1 MRSTLRSLFC
11 AAVVGTL
18 TAAPALA
25 KNATA
30 GHAWGL
36 PKQGTRQ
43 PAKKDQASP
52 PPAAPRSNTLKEVTV
67 TGKGASAKEALD
79 DAIRTALRQV
89 AGTFVRSDSKVQ
101 DDNIIQDRIIL
112 HSQGFVERVT
122 KQGAPRQT
130 GGVFEQD
137 AVVVVRIGKVGEV
150 LTEPAAA
157 TSDVDGETL
166 AARVRALK
174 ESKASA
180 EQLVDAVFDGFPANV
195 MGCEIAPECNGNQI
209 KPTTPPNRSGIRLR
223 DDQVFLLIK
232 IDVWVDPA
240 KWQAWAKEAKS
251 VFEAVKLSK
260 VNIKLSD
267 KIAQAERVLRNS
279 DGSGGQI
286 DWWIDEW
293 VPWMSD
299 AMARDEHLVWRAVD
313 GEEFVRGSL
322 RGGGSGSAER
332 ADDGDVD
339 VPRNEKRKD
348 SAKDSLRWQKE
359 TERDLKKQR
368 EEMDQ
373 ARRHDQEAKQAIDR
387 LGADALIGQILAQMR
402 NGLDNFFKQP
412 KAKGK
417 QEKRSLKEVDEVSEG
432 GVTCV
437 AVMDSMKDTSFT
449 SFVLSHELFQDS
461 FLNRIISVELTLKTN
476 GGEVGDVVPL
486 PGYFE
491 MSTHFGFGKGT
502 GQILGA
508 CWLNG
513 EFEAARNSFG
523 RGIDASAL
531 VLVPRI
537 VDGAGRVS
545 GGYGWGPLIY
555 CSRFTVP
562 IGVVLSAE
570 ELESITTMDAR
581 VVVES
586 R

>member
-1 MRSTLRSLFC
+1 
-11 AAVVGTL
+11 
-18 TAAPALA
+18 
-25 KNATA
+25 
-30 GHAWGL
+30 
-36 PKQGTRQ
+36 
-43 PAKKDQASP
+43 
-52 PPAAPRSNTLKEVTV
+52 
-67 TGKGASAKEALD
+67 
-79 DAIRTALRQV
+79 
-89 AGTFVRSDSKVQ
+89 
-101 DDNIIQDRIIL
+101 
-112 HSQGFVERVT
+112 
-122 KQGAPRQT
+122 
-130 GGVFEQD
+130 
-137 AVVVVRIGKVGEV
+137 V

-209 KPTTPPNRSGIRLR
+209 KPTTPPNNTYIRLR

-279 DGSGGQI
+279 DGSEGQI

-322 RGGGSGSAER
+322 RR
-332 ADDGDVD
+332 GD
-339 VPRNEKRKD
+339 P
-348 SAKDSLRWQKE
+348 
-359 TERDLKKQR
+359 
-368 EEMDQ
+368 
-373 ARRHDQEAKQAIDR
+373 

-476 GGEVGDVVPL
+476 GGEVGDVIPL
-486 PGYFE
+486 PGYFD
-491 MSTHFGFGKGT
+491 MSTHIGFGKGT

-523 RGIDASAL
+523 RGIDASGL

-537 VDGAGRVS
+537 VDGAGRGES
-545 GGYGWGPLIY
+545 GHGPRIY

-581 VVVES
+581 VLVQQQPGFFDGLS